1 MAELSGLALCTEFT
15 FIQQE
20 GCMVTLKEDYSES
33 VIFTMTF
40 FTKIFQHPIQICHQI
55 LLRLHSSSHTREK
68 VSINRTMKK
77 SLSRQR
83 RRASTHQ
90 KAAIRDKYREGGRG
104 GREVN
109 QNTKWQP
116 QGGRRNQSGM
126 RTQSQALWTLRGEVQ
141 GDGKI

>member
-40 FTKIFQHPIQICHQI
+40 FTKIFQHPIQIRHQI

>member
-68 VSINRTMKK
+68 VSINRTIKK
-77 SLSRQR
+77 SIIKSEL
-83 RRASTHQ
+83 
-90 KAAIRDKYREGGRG
+90 IIFRG
-104 GREVN
+104 ILHRINNIHV
-109 QNTKWQP
+109 
-116 QGGRRNQSGM
+116 
-126 RTQSQALWTLRGEVQ
+126 
-141 GDGKI
+141 I